1 MSKSLFLALSFL
13 IVKWNSRTRYQY
25 ILMSTVLYFYDK
37 FLGRRSFNVS
47 MEFIVAA
54 PTLKELM
61 DHPWGVK

>member
-13 IVKWNSRTRYQY
+13 IVKWSSRTRYLY
-25 ILMSTVLYFYDK
+25 IFVSTILYFCDK
-37 FLGRRSFNVS
+37 FLGRRFFKVS
-47 MEFIVAA
+47 MEFIAAA